1 MAAGHIEDA
10 ISRLVDLVRRTA
22 DDERESVRTRLLS
35 LFEVLDPEDA
45 RLVKGRR
52 ALASALF

>member
-1 MAAGHIEDA
+1 LA
-10 ISRLVDLVRRTA
+10 
-22 DDERESVRTRLLS
+22 
-35 LFEVLDPEDA
+35 LFEVLDPEDP